1 MELPRKSAKVVDIVH
16 YYLHSDQFA
25 RLKGS
30 TQKQYEHHLN
40 AVLDTVV
47 LGKKLG
53 SYGVRHL
60 KSKHTNLAY
69 NTWLKTGVRTANYRK
84 AALSAAWKHCM
95 RLDVMENDPV
105 RLIKTSSDATRK
117 VMWTREQV
125 KVFLDTAYSEYK
137 WRSMGLI
144 VHMGFEWAQRIGDIR
159 LLTWESID
167 LDAQRLDLIQSKRG
181 ADVHIPIS
189 DELTS
194 ILTQQKEDLGF
205 QQYVV
210 PKPYP
215 LNGAYVPYTVETISL
230 TINTIKQVAG
240 LPENITAMDL
250 RRAAITEMVEAGVD
264 LAGVMQVSGHRSP
277 VSVKPYMVN
286 TYSGA
291 SAALSKRHKKMG
303 GSNND

>member
-1 MELPRKSAKVVDIVH
+1 MELPRKSAKVVDVVQ

-30 TQKQYEHHLN
+30 TQKQYELN
-40 AVLDTVV
+40 LTAVLDTVV
-47 LGKKLG
+47 LDKKLG
-53 SYGVRHL
+53 NYAVRHL

-69 NTWLKTGVRTANYRK
+69 STWLKTGTRTANYRK

-95 RLDVMENDPV
+95 RLDVMENDPI

-117 VMWTREQV
+117 VMWTRDQV
-125 KVFLDTAYSEYK
+125 KLFLDTAYSEYK

-144 VHMGFEWAQRIGDIR
+144 VHMGFEWAQRIGDMR
-159 LLTWESID
+159 LLTWDSID

-181 ADVHIPIS
+181 ADVHLPIT
-189 DELTS
+189 DALTAV
-194 ILTQQKEDLGF
+194 LTQQKEDLGF
-205 QQYVV
+205 QEYVA
-210 PKPYP
+210 PRPFP
-215 LNGAYVPYTVETISL
+215 LAGAYVPYAVDKISS

-240 LPENITAMDL
+240 LPDNITAMDL

-286 TYSGA
+286 TFSGA
-291 SAALSKRHKKMG
+291 SRALAARGNK
-303 GSNND
+303 DDT